1 MNIKFNI
8 KNSYQF
14 LKFGLVGF
22 SNTVISTLVTYLV
35 IFLCNLYL
43 TPHLSNITNEFSKLL
58 VSQIANLIGFIVG
71 VLNSYYWN
79 NKYVFTLEKDENR
92 NTLKTFIKT
101 FIAYAS
107 TGILLNGALLILWV
121 NVLHISQYIGPIIN
135 LIITIPLN
143 YVINKYWAY
152 KKTHSM

>member
-43 TPHLSNITNEFSKLL
+43 APYLSNITNEFSKLL

-152 KKTHSM
+152 KKTHSI